1 MDTVD
6 RVAHALC
13 DADGLDPEQL
23 KKRGDAHLS
32 GGGGRMPA
40 FTEPSWDK
48 YLQEARR
55 FVAAHEALAVTGDRT
70 GSDADH
76 QASM

>member
-1 MDTVD
+1 MDTLE
-6 RVAHALC
+6 RVAQALC
-13 DADGLDPEQL
+13 DADGVDPEQL

-32 GGGGRMPA
+32 GGGRMSA
-40 FTEPSWDK
+40 VTELTWDK

-55 FVAAHEALAVTGDRT
+55 FIAAHKALAVTGNST

>member
-1 MDTVD
+1 MDTLE
-6 RVAHALC
+6 RVAQALC
-13 DADGLDPEQL
+13 DADGVDPEQL
-23 KKRGDAHLS
+23 KKTGDTHLS
-32 GGGGRMPA
+32 GGGRMSVI
-40 FTEPSWDK
+40 TEPTWDK

-55 FVAAHEALAVTGDRT
+55 FIAAHAALAVTGDST